1 MTDHPDAPETAW
13 VFLHPNLRQILQDAS
28 SEYMHAGEAVK
39 AHNMR
44 CALQALDRMAKVI
57 CIFNKMSKGG
67 TAIEP
72 NSLNGLFKAWL
83 DDALK
88 DIEERQETVEPKK
101 KSNKEQFLD
110 MLDSSIPSDAN
121 SFGYSISY
129 DTAIAPFF
137 FHSNLHEPVA
147 MTVSREH
154 HITKKRRVNIK
165 KGAQ

>member
-121 SFGYSISY
+121 SFSTCSIVRFLA
-129 DTAIAPFF
+129 TP
-137 FHSNLHEPVA
+137 
-147 MTVSREH
+147 TVSVTPSHTTLRS
-154 HITKKRRVNIK
+154 RRSFFIAICMN
-165 KGAQ
+165 QWP